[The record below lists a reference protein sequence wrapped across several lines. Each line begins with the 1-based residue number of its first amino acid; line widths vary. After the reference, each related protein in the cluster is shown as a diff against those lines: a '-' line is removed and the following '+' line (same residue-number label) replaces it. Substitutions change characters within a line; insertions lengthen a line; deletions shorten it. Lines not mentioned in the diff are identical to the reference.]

1 MGLRKFPDIRTF
13 AYNSEKTQSWETE
26 VKSAGSGMTRTM
38 TNRHYPKWII
48 STKFNY
54 LTHKQ
59 ANELLGFIALVKGEY
74 EPFYFLDPEDHEEKD
89 IQLPRIRPG
98 EYQCVM
104 KFGEFVEPARYV
116 EKVSVTVDGTPV
128 SSSSYTVSDGVVIF
142 NTAPSAASV
151 VKASYTYYFRVRF
164 GGDKQGIQNVFLNFN
179 KSKTLKLVTD

>member
-1 MGLRKFPDIRTF
+1 MGLKKFPDIRTF
-13 AYNSEKTQSWETE
+13 AYNSEKTQMWETV

-38 TNRHYPKWII
+38 TNRHFPKWVI

-74 EPFYFLDPEDHEEKD
+74 EPFYFLDPEDHEEKEVR
-89 IQLPRIRPG
+89 LPLLRPG

-104 KFGEFVEPARYV
+104 KFGGFAEPAEYV
-116 EKVSVTVDGTPV
+116 EDVSVTLNGKLVAGTD
-128 SSSSYTVSDGVVIF
+128 YTVSRGAIIF
-142 NTAPSAASV
+142 NTAPPADSV